1 MKFGMRKPSLK
12 RSIKAR
18 TTGRVKRQLK
28 STVNPMYGKKGI
40 GYINDP
46 KKAVYN
52 KVYNKTTVGVHD
64 LANGNTG
71 RSTDYAERKEYSS
84 STTFV
89 LSAVLFVL
97 GIILLIMSVMLFLI
111 YKLPGVMGIILAVLS
126 IRYARHKMKES
137 KKKMEIERTEQNSR
151 ME

>member
-1 MKFGMRKPSLK
+1 MRKPSLK
-12 RSIKAR
+12 RSIKAK

-28 STVNPMYGKKGI
+28 STINPMYGKKGI

-64 LANGNTG
+64 LANGNHG

-84 STTFV
+84 RSWFF
-89 LSAVLFVL
+89 LSVFLYICA
-97 GIILLIMSVMLFLI
+97 ILLFLTSVMFLFISQFWAAILFI
-111 YKLPGVMGIILAVLS
+111 MGILYI
-126 IRYARHKMKES
+126 IGARFQMKKS
-137 KKKMEIERTEQNSR
+137 KRIKEIEQNSR